1 MQLIDRYKALIIT
14 LLLSGIVVFAM
25 FSIHITKKAEFIA
38 ESLYEIVPK
47 TEEELKEDLEKE
59 LQKAIEDNSKLTDK
73 AFNEDQEF
81 KELMK
86 NFKTVNSNDFEDKTE
101 INDVSETTEIEEPT
115 ITSENNTSENGYSL
129 KQSETE
135 AYQKLKDLLAQK
147 AKAKNAIAEHAKGGS
162 TLTYSLKDRTLLS
175 YKTPRYLCERN
186 GKIVVNVRVNKKGDV
201 FEAYINGASN
211 SDNQCLHDHAL
222 EYAKSVRFNNSK
234 RNEQLGSITF
244 YFKGKN

>member
-1 MQLIDRYKALIIT
+1 MPFIDRYKALIIT

-25 FSIHITKKAEFIA
+25 FSIHITKKAAFIA

-59 LQKAIEDNSKLTDK
+59 LQKAFEDKSKIIDK

-81 KELMK
+81 KDLMK
-86 NFKTVNSNDFEDKTE
+86 NFKALNSNNLEDKTE
-101 INDVSETTEIEEPT
+101 ITETSETTEIVEQT
-115 ITSENNTSENGYSL
+115 ITNANSTSENGYGL

-135 AYQKLKDLLAQK
+135 TYQKLKDLLAQK
-147 AKAKNAIAEHAKGGS
+147 ANAKHTIANHAKGGS

-186 GKIVVNVRVNKKGDV
+186 GKIVVNVRVNQNGDV

-222 EYAKSVRFNNSK
+222 EYAKSVRFNNSN
-234 RNEQLGSITF
+234 RSDQLGSITF